1 MMMMIMIE
9 NRNDV
14 KIDDYDEDEEDVII
28 SNNNSLLLL
37 MIREITF
44 KLIMRITKIT

>member
-1 MMMMIMIE
+1 MMTMIE

-14 KIDDYDEDEEDVII
+14 KIDDYDDEEEDII

-44 KLIMRITKIT
+44 KLIMRITNIT